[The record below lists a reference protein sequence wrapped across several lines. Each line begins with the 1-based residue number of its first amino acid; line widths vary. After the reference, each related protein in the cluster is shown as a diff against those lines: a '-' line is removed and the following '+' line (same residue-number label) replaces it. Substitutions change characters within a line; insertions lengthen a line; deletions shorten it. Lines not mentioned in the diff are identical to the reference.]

1 MVALKSD
8 LLLYIWAAITG
19 NVRNIDKVFTV
30 RFSKTDQEVQGV
42 ALYVGAP
49 IKRTIV
55 H

>member
-1 MVALKSD
+1 M
-8 LLLYIWAAITG
+8 LLWYIIPFEK
-19 NVRNIDKVFTV
+19 VRTV